1 MDSINREYI
10 QTYLQSLIKNKDE
23 NLEKFRENCIE
34 NHKPIIQKEVAQFIN
49 VILNITRPK
58 KILEIGTNVG
68 FSSIFMCKA
77 LDCNVDILSIEID
90 KDIYEE
96 ALHNIKNFNC
106 DNNIRLINDD
116 ANHAL
121 DYVNESGF
129 DMAFIDA
136 SKSHYEEFFDKIL
149 KILSSDG
156 IIICDNVLYK
166 GMIANDELV
175 ERRKKTIVKRMRNFL
190 EYISND
196 GRFEASII
204 PIGDGI
210 ALVKV
215 NDRKVRSNEK

>member
-1 MDSINREYI
+1 MDTINREYI
-10 QTYLQSLIKNKDE
+10 QTYLHSLIKKEDLL
-23 NLEKFRENCIE
+23 LEKFREDCIE
-34 NHKPIIQKEVAQFIN
+34 KLRPIVQEEVAQFIKVIIN
-49 VILNITRPK
+49 VARPK

-77 LDCNVDILSIEID
+77 LNNDVDILSIELN

-96 ALHNIKNFNC
+96 ALKNIENFEC
-106 DNNIRLINDD
+106 HNNIRLINDD

-121 DYVNESGF
+121 DNLEESGF
-129 DMAFIDA
+129 DMVFIDA
-136 SKSHYEEFFDKIL
+136 SKGHYGEFFDKIL
-149 KILSSDG
+149 RIISANA

-190 EYISND
+190 EYISSD
-196 GRFEASII
+196 DRFETSIV
-204 PIGDGI
+204 PIGDGV

-215 NDRKVRSNEK
+215 KDRKVMSNE

>member
-1 MDSINREYI
+1 MDTINREYI
-10 QTYLQSLIKNKDE
+10 QTYLQSLIKNEDE
-23 NLEKFRENCIE
+23 NLENFRKNCIE
-34 NHKPIIQKEVAQFIN
+34 NHRPIIQNEVAQFIK
-49 VILNITRPK
+49 VILNIARPK

-90 KDIYEE
+90 NDIYNE
-96 ALHNIKNFNC
+96 ALLNIKNFGC
-106 DNNIRLINDD
+106 DNSIRLINDD
-116 ANHAL
+116 ANNAL
-121 DYVNESGF
+121 DYINENGF

-136 SKSHYEEFFDKIL
+136 SKGHYEEFFDKIL

-190 EYISND
+190 EYISTD
-196 GRFEASII
+196 DRFEASII
-204 PIGDGI
+204 PIGDGV

-215 NDRKVRSNEK
+215 IDRKVNSNE